1 MKQLFS
7 FLIAIAASTYASAQ
21 MHGAMTFA
29 GKADFFVTAGSS
41 KMGET
46 TIESDTI
53 IYDGASNSF
62 TLPRMTYGAMVIPS
76 FTIVGATQTSA
87 GYAGVTWGDTSF
99 SCVTSEGKLITGTSL
114 SGTFT
119 HNDGIY
125 ELKLSITFNYGSM
138 PMPITYN
145 ITAYYVKPTTK
156 MVKVAVAGAEYTNES
171 VTYDARLYREDERT
185 MLDIAIQ
192 DYSLT
197 GTVMGDIMLGAYT
210 IRGVVYDE
218 SKKAYYRDYS
228 QDGLSFHFVTSGGI
242 DSDYTFSKN
251 GNILVKMNGTNID
264 YAENNFQPGNMPFP
278 ICSKFGVDTSTGI
291 SCVETEADADAE
303 GKMYNLNGTSVN
315 GSYRGIV
322 VKNGKKY
329 VNK

>member
-1 MKQLFS
+1 MKRLSS

-41 KMGET
+41 KTGET

-62 TLPRMTYGAMVIPS
+62 TLPQMAYGTMLIPS

-99 SCVTSEGKLITGTSL
+99 SCATSDGKTITGTSL

-119 HNDGIY
+119 HNGGIY
-125 ELKLSITFNYGSM
+125 ELTFGITFNYGSM

-156 MVKVAVAGAEYTNES
+156 MVKVAVAGAEYENES

-185 MLDIAIQ
+185 MLDIAIH

-197 GTVMGDIMLGAYT
+197 GTVMGDITLGAYT
-210 IRGVVYDE
+210 IRGLVYDE
-218 SKKAYYRDYS
+218 SRKAYCRDYS
-228 QDGLSFHFVTSGGI
+228 QDGLSFHFTTSGGI
-242 DSDYTFSKN
+242 DNDYTFSKK
-251 GNILVKMNGTNID
+251 GNILVKMSGADIA
-264 YAENNFQPGNMPFP
+264 YAENDYQPGSMPFP
-278 ICSKFGVDTSTGI
+278 ICSKFGADTSTGI
-291 SCVETEADADAE
+291 SCVETEVDADAE
-303 GKMYNLNGTSVN
+303 GKAYSLSGTSVRSN
-315 GSYRGIV
+315 YRGIV
-322 VKNGKKY
+322 VRNGKKY
-329 VNK
+329 LNK